1 MRGSGRFEI
10 ECFRH
15 SRSRSRFNPLHCGA
29 VVASRLYL
37 LLGQRLFVSIPFI
50 AGQWSLQHCVFGDW
64 TWTGEV
70 SIPFIAGQ
78 WSLPPHKEEEAMG
91 IGRVSIPFIAGQW
104 SLPARLGS
112 ELSETRVFQSPSLR
126 GSGRFFPSSR
136 RWRSSPPR
144 FNPLHCGA
152 VVASGKTYFPGS
164 NTLKFRSP
172 SLRGSGRFA
181 LYGVAQMTDE
191 QLFQSPSLR
200 GSGRFPGG
208 GSWWLT
214 SRGFCFNPLHCGAV
228 VASRRLEN
236 QLETLARLF
245 QSPSLRGSGRFLSAR
260 RR

>member
-1 MRGSGRFEI
+1 M
-10 ECFRH
+10 
-15 SRSRSRFNPLHCGA
+15 
-29 VVASRLYL
+29 VASRLYL

-164 NTLKFRSP
+164 NTLKFQSP